1 MSKASLKPGW
11 RTVKLGDVVNYV
23 RDRVRREETG
33 LEYYLGGEHF
43 GKASIHVN
51 GRGTIANSPI
61 GPAFHMRFK
70 PGQTLLVSR
79 NPHLRK
85 ASIAEFEGICA
96 DTTYVCEAVA
106 PVLLPELLP
115 FLMQTDAFWEHA
127 ERNKR
132 GSTNPYL
139 NWSDFAS
146 FEFVL
151 PPIEEQKRIAELLWA
166 ADDVCSQHAKC
177 CSDLELAKSS
187 ILNAL
192 TTEGLTKDASQRRR
206 PGLAPSHWRNLSVGE
221 VTSICQYGLSI
232 PLNESGQYPILRM
245 MNFRDGYVVANDL
258 KYVDLSD
265 SDFESFR
272 VKKGDILFNR
282 TNSAELVGKVG
293 IFDLDGDYVFASYLV
308 RLRADM
314 SLVLPEYLNFFLNS
328 LVGQRRLLVYA
339 TPGVNQSNISAGN
352 LKKVVVPVP
361 TLEEQREIVQILEA
375 IERNESGLRQ
385 QMTRSETILRRLV
398 NGQISDEK
406 YSEAIHVQ

>member
-1 MSKASLKPGW
+1 M
-11 RTVKLGDVVNYV
+11 VKFGDVVRNSNLV
-23 RDRVRREETG
+23 EHDPEAAGIDKIVGLDDLDPGNLHIRRWDTPG
-33 LEYYLGGEHF
+33 
-43 GKASIHVN
+43 N
-51 GRGTIANSPI
+51 GTSFSRKFTL
-61 GPAFHMRFK
+61 
-70 PGQTLLVSR
+70 GQTLFGKRRAYQHKV
-79 NPHLRK
+79 
-85 ASIAEFEGICA
+85 AYAEFEGMCSSDILTFEPKDKNA
-96 DTTYVCEAVA
+96 
-106 PVLLPELLP
+106 LLPGLLP
-115 FLMQTDAFWEHA
+115 FICQTDAFFRHA
-127 ERNKR
+127 LGTSA
-132 GSTNPYL
+132 GSLSPRTSWGAL
-139 NWSDFAS
+139 SDF
-146 FEFVL
+146 EFAL

-166 ADDVCSQHAKC
+166 ADDVCSRYAKC
-177 CSDLELAKSS
+177 CSDLEFAKSS

-192 TTEGLTKDASQRRR
+192 TTEGLTGDASQRRR

-221 VTSICQYGLSI
+221 VTSVCQYGLSI

-245 MNFRDGYVVANDL
+245 MNFRDGHVVANDL

-308 RLRADM
+308 RLRADT

-352 LKKVVVPVP
+352 LQKVVVPVP
-361 TLEEQREIVQILEA
+361 TLEEQRQAVQTLEA

-385 QMTRSETILRRLV
+385 QMARSETILRRLV

-406 YSEAIHVQ
+406 HSEAIHVQ